1 MTEPDAALDHWLAK
15 LASEL
20 RLPAG
25 AIDRTLLLDL
35 ARDAAHNIARPAAPL
50 TTFAVGL
57 AAGLAARD
65 GGNLPEVVRRLCA
78 DVTALA
84 VQSG

>member
-1 MTEPDAALDHWLAK
+1 MTETDDALDNWLAK

-20 RLPAG
+20 QLPAG

-35 ARDAAHNIARPAAPL
+35 ARDAAHHVARPAAPL

-65 GGNLPEVVRRLCA
+65 GGDVPEAVRRLCA
-78 DVTALA
+78 DVSALA
-84 VQSG
+84 TESG